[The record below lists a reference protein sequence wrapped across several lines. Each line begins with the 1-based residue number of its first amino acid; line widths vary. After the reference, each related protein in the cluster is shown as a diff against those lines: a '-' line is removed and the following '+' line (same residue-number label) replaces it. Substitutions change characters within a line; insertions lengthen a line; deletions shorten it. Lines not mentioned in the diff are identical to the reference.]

1 MLRQVHTV
9 IQLNLHC
16 TLLVIASQTYSVLV
30 DMAQKNYCVNSLNI
44 QHILIMDK
52 SPCDLNTGNALCS
65 DFLCVFR
72 ESCQLFRSCV
82 TSNLFQ
88 DVRLPSSLTKPKKS
102 QIQNLL
108 PKELY
113 LQFVSLHI
121 GTLNGKDV
129 FYEKV
134 IIIKVKMYL
143 ISIKNQC

>member
-1 MLRQVHTV
+1 
-9 IQLNLHC
+9 
-16 TLLVIASQTYSVLV
+16 
-30 DMAQKNYCVNSLNI
+30 MAQNNYCVNSLNI
-44 QHILIMDK
+44 QHILLMDK
-52 SPCDLNTGNALCS
+52 AHCDLNARYALCS
-65 DFLCVFR
+65 DFLCVFQ

-88 DVRLPSSLTKPKKS
+88 EVKLPSSLTKPKKS
-102 QIQNLL
+102 QIRNLL

-143 ISIKNQC
+143 ISKKSNAEYVQTDVIRPSVEILVKLLA

>member
-1 MLRQVHTV
+1 MEQR
-9 IQLNLHC
+9 I
-16 TLLVIASQTYSVLV
+16 YR
-30 DMAQKNYCVNSLNI
+30 VNSVNI
-44 QHILIMDK
+44 QPIFIMDK
-52 SPCDLNTGNALCS
+52 SPCDLNTGNTLCS
-65 DFLCVFR
+65 DFQCVFQD
-72 ESCQLFRSCV
+72 SCQLFRSCV

-88 DVRLPSSLTKPKKS
+88 EVRLPSSLTKPKKS

-134 IIIKVKMYL
+134 IIIKVKMCL